1 MLQAGHEECN
11 LPNQCMVSST
21 TCLSGFLSSVFVA
34 DLVFS
39 GVLVGLAKC
48 NWLPHTQ
55 LRTSSREILERSI
68 RSLMIVPEKES
79 GYRVTC
85 C

>member
-1 MLQAGHEECN
+1 MLQAGHEDCN
-11 LPNQCMVSST
+11 LLNQCMVSST

-39 GVLVGLAKC
+39 GRFG
-48 NWLPHTQ
+48 WLTAIGCLTTQ
-55 LRTSSREILERSI
+55 LRTSSREVLERSI